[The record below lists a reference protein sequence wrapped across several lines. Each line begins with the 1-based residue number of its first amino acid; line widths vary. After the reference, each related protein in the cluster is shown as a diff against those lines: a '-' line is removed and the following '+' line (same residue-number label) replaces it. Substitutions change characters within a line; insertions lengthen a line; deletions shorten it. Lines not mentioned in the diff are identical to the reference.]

1 MYLKSGGNITKSI
14 SFKPRGSEWVN
25 TVDLIIQS
33 AESFD
38 KQLKSDPNG
47 RYRSWDYCYK
57 QFHNA
62 RNNPNANIDCL
73 SLHLSFYLAS
83 WGMYRGS
90 SFLLQKDYRI
100 HIPVIQ
106 EILKEKYNPL
116 FGIECVELRKIEN
129 QQLLIELNNFLD
141 DYYNAV
147 RSSVKEIK
155 TPVKISDTLI
165 TKILMGTL
173 GCVPSYDRY
182 FVAGVKNQKIT
193 TGIYNIPSILK
204 LIDFYESNKELLE
217 QTRKGLNAEGLPY
230 PQMKMLDMGFWQI
243 GFEIDSDDDKG
254 LQNAH

>member
-1 MYLKSGGNITKSI
+1 M
-14 SFKPRGSEWVN
+14 N
-25 TVDLIIQS
+25 TVDLITQS
-33 AESFD
+33 AESFYN
-38 KQLKSDPNG
+38 QLNSDPNK

-62 RNNPNANIDCL
+62 RNNPNASIDCL

-83 WGMYRGS
+83 WGRYRGS

-100 HIPVIQ
+100 HIPVVQ

-129 QQLLIELNNFLD
+129 QQLLTELHDFMGK
-141 DYYNAV
+141 YYKGV
-147 RSSVKEIK
+147 QISVKETK
-155 TPVKISDTLI
+155 PQSNVSDILI
-165 TKILMGTL
+165 TKILMGTF

-182 FVAGVKNQKIT
+182 FTAGVKNQKIT
-193 TGIYNIPSILK
+193 TGNYNILSILK

-243 GFEIDSDDDKG
+243 GFELDSDDDMG
-254 LQNAH
+254 